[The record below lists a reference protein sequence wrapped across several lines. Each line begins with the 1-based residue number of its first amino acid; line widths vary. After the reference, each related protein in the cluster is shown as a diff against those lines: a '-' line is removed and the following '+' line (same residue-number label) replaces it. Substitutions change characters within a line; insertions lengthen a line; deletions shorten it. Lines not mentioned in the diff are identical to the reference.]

1 MPEFDFS
8 PTAWISDGPI
18 QFHFKEK
25 YLNTNK
31 VINILLYFSLLW
43 KKISIQYSMVMHQHD
58 ELNPCKI

>member
-31 VINILLYFSLLW
+31 IINILLYFSLLW
-43 KKISIQYSMVMHQHD
+43 KKNFHTI
-58 ELNPCKI
+58 

>member
-31 VINILLYFSLLW
+31 IINILLYFSLLW
-43 KKISIQYSMVMHQHD
+43 KKFPYNIAWLCTSMM
-58 ELNPCKI
+58 N